1 MARID
6 VKKFAF
12 VGVKEQ
18 RDSFFRRAQ
27 QRGIIHFI
35 DISEKRVG
43 SVPQEIQ
50 DLIQAIKILR
60 GLPVVPQVEPADMQ
74 KAYPLAR
81 EILDLKHTIDAKEE
95 EQRVL
100 TLEVSR
106 IQEFGEFNLG
116 DIAYIEKEGNR
127 RVQFYCA
134 KKGHFDGETLPDGII
149 FVSSDHGLD
158 YFVGISKE
166 PRTFDKM
173 VEMVFDH
180 SLSEL
185 HEMIAKNR
193 EKIHALE
200 VALKELAKY
209 NHFLHKALIIA
220 HNHHNLEVN
229 LDYTRDE
236 LSGSL
241 FVVEGWVPLDQID
254 DLEKLVGELGI
265 YYEEVAIEEA
275 DRIPTFLENTGAG
288 RIGEDLIN
296 IYDTPHHTDKD
307 PSIWVLSAFALFFA
321 MIVNDAGYGFVFLA
335 VAIYL
340 KYKFWNQKGAGKRFL
355 NLILILCGSCMIWG
369 FLTTSFFGINI
380 PLDSPLRKVSL
391 LGWVSEKKVEYHLRM
406 KDDTYQDWLK
416 KYPQIAN
423 VKSGKQFFKA
433 TQVSENNAVT
443 NEVLDNVG
451 RSILL
456 ELALVVGIVH
466 IALSFFRYLSRNWS
480 GLGWIIV
487 LVGGYLYFPHYLG
500 ETSLLHYVF
509 GVPPSFGATEG
520 LELIYIGIGLA
531 VLLALL
537 QHRLGG
543 LAEPMNLIQIFAD
556 VLSYLRI
563 YALGLASAI
572 VSETINEMYG
582 AMPLLLAIVVIAC
595 AHVVNMLLGIMGG
608 IIHGLRLNFIEWYHY
623 SFEGGGKPFDPL
635 RLYEVE

>member
-1 MARID
+1 MARVD

-27 QRGIIHFI
+27 KQGIIHFI
-35 DISEKRVG
+35 DVSEKRAG
-43 SVPQEIQ
+43 RIPQEIQ
-50 DLIQAIKILR
+50 DLTQAIKILR
-60 GLPVVPQVEPADMQ
+60 GLPVVSQVEPADLQ
-74 KAYPLAR
+74 KAYPLAS
-81 EILDLKHTIDAKEE
+81 EILHLKHSIDAKEE
-95 EQRVL
+95 EERVL

-116 DIAYIEKEGNR
+116 DIAYIETEGSR
-127 RVQFYCA
+127 RIQFYCA
-134 KKGHFDGETLPDGII
+134 KKGHFDGEALPEGII
-149 FVSSDHGLD
+149 FISSDHGLD

-185 HEMIAKNR
+185 HEMIAKNH
-193 EKIHALE
+193 EKIQAME
-200 VALKELAKY
+200 SALKELAKY
-209 NHFLHKALIIA
+209 NHFLHKALILA
-220 HNHHNLEVN
+220 HNHHSLDVN

-236 LSGSL
+236 LNGSL
-241 FVVEGWVPLDQID
+241 FVVEGWVPMDRID
-254 DLEKLVGELGI
+254 DLKKLVGELGV
-265 YYEEVAIEEA
+265 YFEEVAIEET

-288 RIGEDLIN
+288 RIGEDLVN

-307 PSIWVLSAFALFFA
+307 PSIWVLAAFALFFA
-321 MIVNDAGYGFVFLA
+321 MIVNDAGYGLVFLA
-335 VAIYL
+335 IGSYL
-340 KYKFWNQKGAGKRFL
+340 KFKFWNQKGTGRRFL
-355 NLILILCGSCMIWG
+355 NLVLILCGACVVWG
-369 FLTTSFFGINI
+369 FLTTSFFGINVPI
-380 PLDSPLRKVSL
+380 DSPIRKVSL
-391 LGWVSEKKVEYHLRM
+391 LGWISEKKVEYHLHNRD
-406 KDDTYQDWLK
+406 KTYEDWLK
-416 KYPQIAN
+416 QYPQISSAA
-423 VKSGKQFFKA
+423 SGKQFFKA
-433 TQVSENNAVT
+433 TEVSENNVVA

-456 ELALVVGIVH
+456 ELALVVGIIH
-466 IALSFFRYLSRNWS
+466 IALSFCRYLGRNWS

-487 LVGGYLYFPHYLG
+487 LAGGYLYFPHYLG

-520 LELIYIGIGLA
+520 LQLIYIGIGLA
-531 VLLALL
+531 VALALL

-543 LAEPMNLIQIFAD
+543 LAEPMNLIQVFAD
-556 VLSYLRI
+556 VLSYLRL

-582 AMPLLLAIVVIAC
+582 AMPILLAIVVIAF

-623 SFEGGGKPFDPL
+623 SFEGGGKPFEPL